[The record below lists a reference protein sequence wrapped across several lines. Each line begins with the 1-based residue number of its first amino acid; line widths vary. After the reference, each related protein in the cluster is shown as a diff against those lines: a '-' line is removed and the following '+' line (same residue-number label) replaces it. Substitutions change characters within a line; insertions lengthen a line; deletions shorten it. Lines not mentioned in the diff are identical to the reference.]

1 MALTTAIASR
11 LFVWFRQKFDAANL
25 AAGAFLLCIVPMM
38 LFAPNASF
46 QFTWPLAAALL
57 PMGLGLALKR
67 SDSWL
72 LKFARLLCAVPALFL
87 FPLFIGFSLTVL
99 DGKMGDMI
107 ILVILMIVLLALLV
121 RISAVRV

>member
-1 MALTTAIASR
+1 
-11 LFVWFRQKFDAANL
+11 
-25 AAGAFLLCIVPMM
+25 M

-72 LKFARLLCAVPALFL
+72 LKFATALVPALFV
-87 FPLFIGFSLTVL
+87 FPLFIGYSLTIL

-121 RISAVRV
+121 RISAVRA